1 MTSPAGA
8 ARVTVEAADKK
19 AGMTFEEL
27 EANMN
32 RAKQWG
38 YTGAVR
44 ARLGFKNQI
53 QSVTFHH
60 GRT

>member
-1 MTSPAGA
+1 MTSPAGN
-8 ARVTVEAADKK
+8 ARVTVDATDKK

-27 EANMN
+27 EANMA

-38 YTGAVR
+38 YTGPVR
-44 ARLGFKNQI
+44 VRVGFKNQI

-60 GRT
+60 KG

>member
-1 MTSPAGA
+1 MTSPTGA
-8 ARVTVEAADKK
+8 ARVTVDAADKK

-27 EANMN
+27 EANMA

-38 YTGAVR
+38 YTGAVKM
-44 ARLGFKNQI
+44 RLGFKGQV